1 MNKVFNLIFLFLI
14 LALVSCQDSIEANL
28 EDDFIIFGN
37 FGAYCYGE
45 GCVQFYKV
53 ESDRLLQDIEED
65 YHGGFHEFKHFKV
78 LPDSLFELV
87 KDLGDYVP
95 QELLAEPSGQ
105 IGEADISDVGVIYFE
120 MKEGTF
126 HQYWSLERGDFEM
139 PLIYVEFMSKV
150 QEKIG
155 LINQ

>member
-1 MNKVFNLIFLFLI
+1 MIKGFNFIFLI
-14 LALVSCQDSIEANL
+14 LLLTLGSCHDSENHNP
-28 EDDFIIFGN
+28 EEDFIIFGILN
-37 FGAYCYGE
+37 GYCYGE

-65 YHGGFHEFKHFKV
+65 YNGGFHEFRLFKV

-87 KDLGDYVP
+87 KDIGDYVP
-95 QELLAEPSGQ
+95 QKLLAEPSGQ

-120 MKEGTF
+120 MKDGTF
-126 HQYWSLERGDFEM
+126 HQNWSLERGDLEM
-139 PLIYVEFMSKV
+139 PLAYADFMSKV
-150 QEKIG
+150 QEKIA